1 MQPRFEQFI
10 KERQYLTNVTPRTIE
25 WYTHSL
31 RWLPSDDPTE
41 SDLKD
46 AVLRMREKGLKATG
60 CNSAIR
66 AINSFLH
73 WNTAGTDRKCSPA
86 CEHLRVA
93 QLKEPQ
99 LILPTFTAEQ
109 IKILVQWKAK
119 NKIFW
124 QRRLHLLVQFLLDTG
139 CRISEALS
147 MRVREID
154 MDNMLLTLDGKG
166 QKQRIVPFSFELR
179 RAMFRYIA
187 DFERKPDSLLFA
199 TRNET
204 PIGRRVML
212 RAVKNLCNKLGF
224 GPPARTLHAFRH
236 TFAVNYLRRG
246 GSVFHLQKVLGH
258 SDLAMTRKYVNLL
271 TEDLQQV
278 HRRVSLLAS

>member
-10 KERQYLTNVTPRTIE
+10 KERQYLTNVTPRTIG

-31 RWLPSDDPTE
+31 RWLASDDPTE

-46 AVLRMREKGLKATG
+46 TVLRMRKKGLKATG

-109 IKILVQWKAK
+109 IKILVQHECCL
-119 NKIFW
+119 NQI
-124 QRRLHLLVQFLLDTG
+124 
-139 CRISEALS
+139 CR
-147 MRVREID
+147 
-154 MDNMLLTLDGKG
+154 
-166 QKQRIVPFSFELR
+166 Q
-179 RAMFRYIA
+179 Y
-187 DFERKPDSLLFA
+187 A
-199 TRNET
+199 TRDDSGLHGTGSAHPAGET
-204 PIGRRVML
+204 HQ
-212 RAVKNLCNKLGF
+212 ATK
-224 GPPARTLHAFRH
+224 A
-236 TFAVNYLRRG
+236 
-246 GSVFHLQKVLGH
+246 GSRLDSG
-258 SDLAMTRKYVNLL
+258 SDG
-271 TEDLQQV
+271 
-278 HRRVSLLAS
+278 